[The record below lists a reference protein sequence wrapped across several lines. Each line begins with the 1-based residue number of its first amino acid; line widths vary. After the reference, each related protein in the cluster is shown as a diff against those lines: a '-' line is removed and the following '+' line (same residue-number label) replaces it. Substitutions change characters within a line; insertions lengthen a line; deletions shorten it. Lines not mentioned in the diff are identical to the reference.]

1 MAHLE
6 GSQFGN
12 YELIELIGS
21 GGMAEVYRARQ
32 LNAFGR
38 EVAVKVIKSSAA
50 DQPLFHERFLRE
62 AQTTARLSHPH
73 ILPLIE
79 SGTIG
84 RKQQHSFLAMPYVPD
99 GTLRDLLARTGE
111 PLPIGVAAPI
121 FLQL

>member
-73 ILPLIE
+73 ILPLI
-79 SGTIG
+79 
-84 RKQQHSFLAMPYVPD
+84 
-99 GTLRDLLARTGE
+99 
-111 PLPIGVAAPI
+111 
-121 FLQL
+121 